1 MAKLLDDR
9 APFHLFGLFKGWNM
23 SGLRIAGLLIGV
35 VGLVST
41 FMIYRGPRWNRFYF
55 TVFSLFNIA
64 LIAVTINPNVVNFL
78 RDLLALQEY
87 QYSRLIA
94 LLIASNIFF
103 MFFSFYTTSKIESLH
118 LQFDRLVRS
127 LGAKGLEGDIEL
139 SGDVKPVMILIPAYN
154 EADNLKEL
162 LPQIPKQ
169 VNGVETG
176 ALIVDDGSDDG
187 TFEVASGMDN
197 VWVVRN
203 VINRGGGAA
212 LRLGYDILKEAGV
225 DVCVTMDADG
235 QHRPDEAHRLI
246 EPVLEERCDIE
257 GEQDKDRGRLF
268 FQYDDIDSPRQED
281 YRPFER
287 VPRVS
292 HEAAVRDSTARRS
305 VPHERVDNRR
315 GKKRIADRRSADHH
329 SQEKVRREQERPG
342 PDLRIQL
349 RADHR
354 QDVVALTLCL

>member
-1 MAKLLDDR
+1 
-9 APFHLFGLFKGWNM
+9 M

-246 EPVLEERCDIE
+246 EPVLEERCDIVIGSRILGQRE
-257 GEQDKDRGRLF
+257 KGSRIRIAGVYF
-268 FQYDDIDSPRQED
+268 F
-281 YRPFER
+281 
-287 VPRVS
+287 
-292 HEAAVRDSTARRS
+292 STMIS
-305 VPHERVDNRR
+305 ILL
-315 GKKRIADRRSADHH
+315 GKKITDPSSGFRAFRMKPLSEIQLHEDQYHTSELIIDAVKR
-329 SQEKVRREQERPG
+329 G
-342 PDLRIQL
+342 LRIEEVPITIL
-349 RADHR
+349 KRKYGVSKKGRDLIYGFNFAR
-354 QDVVALTLCL
+354 IIVKTWWR